1 MSLVVKNPAANARD
15 VQDVG
20 WIPPSGRPPAGER
33 GSPLQRSC
41 LERLMHRGADG
52 LWSIGSQSRTRLKLL
67 VTHTWLK
74 CCWLGASAGG
84 RAHRQ
89 LAAREG
95 APHRLASAP
104 FSASSG
110 PCGPRFNSGPGLWA
124 TPTLTGPCAYLL
136 IQC

>member
-1 MSLVVKNPAANARD
+1 MYKTWAGFLLQEGPLRESVAAHCSVLAWS
-15 VQDVG
+15 V
-20 WIPPSGRPPAGER
+20 
-33 GSPLQRSC
+33 SC
-41 LERLMHRGADG
+41 TEEPDR
-52 LWSIGSQSRTRLKLL
+52 LWSIGAQSRTRLKLL
-67 VTHTWLK
+67 VTHTWLAK

-95 APHRLASAP
+95 TPHRLASAP

-110 PCGPRFNSGPGLWA
+110 PRGPRFNSGPGLWA
-124 TPTLTGPCAYLL
+124 TPALTGPCAYLL